1 LGDHYLALRAPL
13 MFGKNPV
20 HSPPP
25 MAGSLYFPLN
35 NSVRM
40 CAVDQLTHADSDV
53 VSRNGLLR

>member
-1 LGDHYLALRAPL
+1 